1 LCSCYSI
8 RKSKGGGQIANVT
21 VKTINTDEIAMPP
34 GYHIEAFATGLTFP
48 SGATL
53 DDENNLYVIETGYSY
68 GEVWGEP
75 RLLKIGK
82 SPR

>member
-1 LCSCYSI
+1 
-8 RKSKGGGQIANVT
+8 
-21 VKTINTDEIAMPP
+21 MPP